1 MVVRTQILPLS
12 AILLGIST
20 VATVQGRPQAAAPN
34 SRPPFDSLAQEQIR
48 LGQFAQARALYEQAL
63 ALNPAALEA
72 LTGVGD
78 TYTLAGDYVAAR
90 RSYERLLARSA
101 SLADTVQAHLRI
113 AEALTFAGDIEGAE
127 SILARGIRVV
137 SAKADPPLEL
147 TLVSRLN
154 ALQRWNGE
162 LSQAEETIA
171 QMERLGMH
179 ESFPEAIRR
188 ANVLRSIQLL
198 AMVHAKR
205 GDEAS
210 ARRLANEYIL
220 GREKAALPPQ
230 REMTL
235 GLVASYLGRYAEAIE
250 LLERASETESMSYLQ
265 YYLGLAH
272 AALGYRGR
280 ARQYFERVS
289 LWRGLAPVD
298 RLQLPLVRDLA
309 RRRLL
314 EQQ

>member
-1 MVVRTQILPLS
+1 
-12 AILLGIST
+12 
-20 VATVQGRPQAAAPN
+20 
-34 SRPPFDSLAQEQIR
+34 
-48 LGQFAQARALYEQAL
+48 
-63 ALNPAALEA
+63 
-72 LTGVGD
+72 
-78 TYTLAGDYVAAR
+78 
-90 RSYERLLARSA
+90 
-101 SLADTVQAHLRI
+101 
-113 AEALTFAGDIEGAE
+113 
-127 SILARGIRVV
+127 
-137 SAKADPPLEL
+137 
-147 TLVSRLN
+147 
-154 ALQRWNGE
+154 
-162 LSQAEETIA
+162 
-171 QMERLGMH
+171 MH